1 MLILFAGDFAFGKP
15 IIVGASYNEIV
26 FSYDANGNQTTA
38 PNGKEEIAADAVVDS
53 LLQISTIDKENVDKI
68 KVLDSP
74 STYVRAL

>member
-1 MLILFAGDFAFGKP
+1 M
-15 IIVGASYNEIV
+15 
-26 FSYDANGNQTTA
+26 
-38 PNGKEEIAADAVVDS
+38 ADTVVDS